1 MQWVPSHYQ
10 ATHDMSALPFHYD
23 KLCQVV
29 KVTPTISGNQMR
41 LKLTNRFGRHALL
54 FNDVQIAST
63 PHFTAAQQVTSHYQS
78 QIIIPEHSVIRTDPI
93 TFPIKVGQ
101 PVYIKMIANHP
112 QEYVD
117 FASTYQ
123 TMLTN
128 AALSRQSDFI
138 PPLTERWRNRKGW
151 FSLESLEVSSSINPV
166 YVEITGDSLVES
178 GMVVAEMIRGFN
190 QSNPNQLCWLQTGI
204 SGNQLCHDAPMEE
217 PLYETFGRSLLKRL
231 QKSTL
236 RPNMTIAI
244 IGTNDLILP
253 FYSKTMAEQ
262 NVTPQEIISGYQKLA
277 AICRARQS
285 KLLTTTIAPLR
296 LFDVPDPL
304 PAEQIITSQ
313 RRTINTWLRQRS
325 WIVDGARQLRDA
337 HDNLTA
343 KYDFGDHLH
352 WSPAG
357 GQEIAK
363 LLIPQVKKL
372 VK

>member
-23 KLCQVV
+23 ALCQVV
-29 KVTPTISGNQMR
+29 KITPTISGTQMR
-41 LKLTNRFGRHALL
+41 LKLTNRFGRHMLL
-54 FNDVQIAST
+54 FDHVQVART
-63 PHFTAAQQVTSHYQS
+63 PRFTVGKQLTLHHQQ
-78 QIIIPEHSVIRTDPI
+78 QIKIPEHSVIWTDPVD
-93 TFPIKVGQ
+93 FSIKVGQ

-112 QEYVD
+112 QKYVD

-123 TMLTN
+123 TTLTN
-128 AALSRQSDFI
+128 AALSRQIDFI

-151 FSLESLEVSSSINPV
+151 FSLESLEVSSLTTPV

-178 GMVVAEMIRGFN
+178 GMVFAELIRYFN
-190 QSNPNQLCWLQTGI
+190 QFNPNQLCWLQTGI

-244 IGTNDLILP
+244 VGTNDLILP

-262 NVTPQEIISGYQKLA
+262 NVTPQEIISGYQELA
-277 AICRARQS
+277 ALCHTRES

-296 LFDVPDPL
+296 LFDLPDPL

-313 RRTINTWLRQRS
+313 RRTINAWLRQQS

-363 LLIPQVKKL
+363 LMIPQVKKL
-372 VK
+372 VN